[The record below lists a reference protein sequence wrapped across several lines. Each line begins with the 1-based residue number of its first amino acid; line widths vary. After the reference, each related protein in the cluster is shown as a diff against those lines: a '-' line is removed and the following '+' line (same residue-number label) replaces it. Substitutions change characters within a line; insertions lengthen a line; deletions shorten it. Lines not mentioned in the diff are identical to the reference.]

1 MGSVPQFRRLV
12 RPATLGVIAL
22 VAAFPAMAEDGEADP
37 ATDLVTEPAVWAGL
51 RPEARPEALVSD
63 ADLALAAALAQNAAL
78 PEAADFPAPSV
89 LAAAPV
95 LSETDLPEGVV
106 EARVSR
112 DPGIGPET
120 GLPLP
125 RFVSLKSSEGNVRR
139 GPSLSHKIDWVYTR
153 ENMPLQ
159 ITAEFGHW
167 RRVQD
172 HEGMGGWVHYSLL
185 SGTRT
190 VIVNEDLL
198 PLRSRP
204 QDGAPETALLE
215 AGVIARLGDCE
226 EGWCRLSVGG
236 YRGWA
241 PAAAVW
247 GLLPGEGA
255 D

>member
-1 MGSVPQFRRLV
+1 MGRFV
-12 RPATLGVIAL
+12 RIERMAQLAALGMFVLIGGAAATAQ
-22 VAAFPAMAEDGEADP
+22 EGEADP
-37 ATDLVTEPAVWAGL
+37 AAGENAIWAGL
-51 RPEARPEALVSD
+51 RPEARPDALASAD
-63 ADLALAAALAQNAAL
+63 DLALAAALAQNAAL
-78 PEAADFPAPSV
+78 PEAADLPPASV
-89 LAAAPV
+89 LAAAPA

-112 DPGIGPET
+112 DPGVGPET

-125 RFVSLKSSEGNVRR
+125 RYVSLKSSEGNVRR
-139 GPSLSHKIDWVYTR
+139 GPSLSHRIDWVFTR

-185 SGTRT
+185 SGSRT

-226 EGWCRLSVGG
+226 EGWCRLTVGG

-241 PAAAVW
+241 PTSALW
-247 GLLPGEGA
+247 GLSPDEAGG
-255 D
+255 